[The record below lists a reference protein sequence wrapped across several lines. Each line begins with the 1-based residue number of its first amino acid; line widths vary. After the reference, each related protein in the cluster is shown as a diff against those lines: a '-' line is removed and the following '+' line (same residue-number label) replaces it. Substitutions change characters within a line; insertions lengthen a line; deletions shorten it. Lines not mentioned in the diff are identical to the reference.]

1 MTEPYSTRI
10 AVRGYELDT
19 QGHLHGAIY
28 QDYGEHVRWEML
40 RAAGAS
46 QEKMLASRIGP
57 VMLEINIRYLA
68 ELGAGDEVDVTC
80 AYSWG
85 AGKTFR
91 IEQRFTRA
99 DGVLAAEMRV
109 VGGVLDL
116 ETRKLVANPAERI
129 AEIADDP
136 SVLGL

>member
-1 MTEPYSTRI
+1 MTFSTRI

-28 QDYGEHVRWEML
+28 QDYGEHARWEIL
-40 RAAGAS
+40 RQAGAP
-46 QEKMLASRIGP
+46 QEKLLANGVGP

-80 AYSWG
+80 EFTWG

-91 IEQRFTRA
+91 IDQQIIRT
-99 DGVLAAEMRV
+99 DGVVAAEMRV
-109 VGGVLDL
+109 ISGVMDL
-116 ETRKLVANPAERI
+116 ALRKLVANPAEKF
-129 AEIADDP
+129 AEIAEDP